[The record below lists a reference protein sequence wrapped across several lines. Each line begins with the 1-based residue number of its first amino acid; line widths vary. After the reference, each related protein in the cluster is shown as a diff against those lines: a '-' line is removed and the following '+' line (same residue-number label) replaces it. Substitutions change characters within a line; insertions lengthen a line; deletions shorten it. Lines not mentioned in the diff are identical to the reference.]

1 LEGTFVKSVILA
13 VSLATVAAPAMAA
26 PAALAPQAAPAKTP
40 VDPARLALAKVT
52 VDSIWPI
59 GTYERLMK
67 DMMSNMQDSIM
78 GRMLDSTAAELGI
91 ETESDDGKTLRQKI
105 SEKDPHFEE
114 RMRITNQVMG
124 DEMIRLFGKMEPKL
138 REGLANAYARR
149 FTVAELAE
157 INRFFASPAGASYAR
172 QSMELMTDKE
182 LMAEMMSAGPEFM
195 KEMPAIIEK
204 LKKATAH
211 LPEPPKAEEEAEE
224 EGANPVA

>member
-1 LEGTFVKSVILA
+1 MKSVILA
-13 VSLATVAAPAMAA
+13 VALATVAAPAMAA
-26 PAALAPQAAPAKTP
+26 PPAAPAPPTAPVKTP
-40 VDPARLALAKVT
+40 IDPARLALAKVT
-52 VDSIWPI
+52 VDAIWPM
-59 GTYERLMK
+59 GTYERLMN
-67 DMMSNMQDSIM
+67 DMMANMQDSIM
-78 GRMLDSTAAELGI
+78 GRMLDSTASDLGI
-91 ETESDDGKTLRQKI
+91 ETENDDGKTLRQRI
-105 SEKDPHFEE
+105 AEKDPHFEE

-124 DEMIRLFGKMEPKL
+124 DEMIRVFGKMEPKL

-149 FTVAELAE
+149 FTVAELTE
-157 INRFFASPAGASYAR
+157 INRFFSSPAGASYAR

-224 EGANPVA
+224 EGAKPVA